1 MAVREPAFQ
10 ALRRE
15 KLSEQ
20 ISRQLLAAITS
31 GFYREGDRL
40 PPERDLAE
48 MFQASRV
55 AVREALMSL
64 AAKGILNAA
73 QGRGSTI
80 NPRAQWNVLDAGL
93 FMLENGELAFDQL
106 NEVRRI
112 LEPEMAALAAERAT
126 PAVIEAL
133 AAYFTRPLA
142 ENVEQHVED
151 DTSFHLAIAQATQ
164 NTVLLI
170 LMSSI
175 TDLLRESRRRT
186 FRVAG
191 ELQRA
196 WECHREVYMAIAA
209 HDPTAAREAMTRHM
223 DQVRQATA
231 RYQTSMPA
239 THQPERTSMTAEP
252 QHPRQMVEKS

>member
-1 MAVREPAFQ
+1 MPTREPAFQ

-31 GFYREGDRL
+31 DYYREGDRL

-55 AVREALMSL
+55 AVREALMTL
-64 AAKGILNAA
+64 AAKGILTVE
-73 QGRGSTI
+73 QGRGSTV

-93 FMLENGELAFDQL
+93 FMLQNGQLAFDQL
-106 NEVRRI
+106 NEVRQI

-126 PAVIEAL
+126 PEHLQAI
-133 AAYFTRPLA
+133 AACITHPVPDS
-142 ENVEQHVED
+142 VEQHVEY
-151 DTSFHLAIAQATQ
+151 DTSFHLAIAQATH

-186 FRVAG
+186 FQVEG
-191 ELQRA
+191 ELERA
-196 WECHREVYMAIAA
+196 WACHREVYAAIAA
-209 HDPTAAREAMTRHM
+209 HDPEEARRSMAEHM
-223 DQVRQATA
+223 DQVRQATH
-231 RYQTSMPA
+231 RYQTD
-239 THQPERTSMTAEP
+239 TSPDQVDALALA
-252 QHPRQMVEKS
+252 VV